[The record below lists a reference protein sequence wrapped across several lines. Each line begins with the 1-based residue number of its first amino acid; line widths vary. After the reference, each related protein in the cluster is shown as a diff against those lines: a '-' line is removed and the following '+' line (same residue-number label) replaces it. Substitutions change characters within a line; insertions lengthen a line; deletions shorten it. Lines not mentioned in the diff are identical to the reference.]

1 MNSFIKKYF
10 LYSCLIFVIISCE
23 QPQQKPNVLFISI
36 DDLRTELGAYGN
48 TVIQTPN
55 IDKLVSNGVAF
66 TNHFVQVPTCGASR
80 HSLLTGMRPQTRAHL
95 GNNVIAKEIA
105 TQPEK
110 EGPESFIHQLKRKGY
125 HTVGIGKIS
134 HSADGLVYGYE
145 EEPSNQRELPRYHVR
160 PWLLPWLLLFTRA
173 NGFFQFYGILF
184 LAFGML
190 LLVAGTVT
198 VSPLP

>member
-110 EGPESFIHQLKRKGY
+110 RGQNRSFINSKGRVTIRLELEKLAIQQMASCMDMKNNLRTNGNFRIVGTNLFLTVENGKR
-125 HTVGIGKIS
+125 
-134 HSADGLVYGYE
+134 A
-145 EEPSNQRELPRYHVR
+145 
-160 PWLLPWLLLFTRA
+160 
-173 NGFFQFYGILF
+173 GILS
-184 LAFGML
+184 LRMPM
-190 LLVAGTVT
+190 VKTVK
-198 VSPLP
+198 V